1 MKFRNKT
8 DDILVTTLAC
18 GGTVENAAQRAEIS
32 ERSVYRR
39 LEHPE
44 FKQLLKD
51 FRGELLKRTAGVLS
65 AASIEA
71 VKTLHS
77 LMDRNCSPGTRLGA
91 ARSVLELSLRLR
103 DVVDVEERLSELEKL
118 AFEPTFKTPGVSK

>member
-39 LEHPE
+39 LENPE
-44 FKQLLKD
+44 FKQLLKE
-51 FRGELLKRTAGVLS
+51 FRSELVKRTAGVLS

-77 LMDRNCSPGTRLGA
+77 LMDRNCSPGTRLSA
-91 ARSVLELSLRLR
+91 ARSVIELSLRMRNVIEL
-103 DVVDVEERLSELEKL
+103 EERLVEVERLVL
-118 AFEPTFKTPGVSK
+118 EPTIKTPGNRK